1 MLAEGWYDYDDM
13 IMMVRDRLQTD
24 EQFLALL
31 REQYQFVM
39 VDEFQDTN
47 SLQSSIVDAIM
58 SNQEQPNILVVGD
71 DEQSIYRFQGAVM
84 ENVLNF
90 TEKYKN
96 QDLKIITLIENYRST
111 QTILDSSRA
120 VIRENTQSLEKALN
134 LDKSLQA
141 KANIPEVK
149 ITLIAAPDPAIEIA
163 TLLANIKEK
172 HESGIPWSDIA
183 IIYRKNAN
191 PVHLIEIM
199 RRE

>member
-1 MLAEGWYDYDDM
+1 
-13 IMMVRDRLQTD
+13 
-24 EQFLALL
+24 
-31 REQYQFVM
+31 
-39 VDEFQDTN
+39 
-47 SLQSSIVDAIM
+47 
-58 SNQEQPNILVVGD
+58 
-71 DEQSIYRFQGAVM
+71 M

-96 QDLKIITLIENYRST
+96 QGLKIITLIENYRST